1 MIKSR
6 AIVFIE
12 SPLQLLNT
20 VEALDFFSAKK
31 SEIIIRLNSNEKNNT
46 QIKNLDYLVGQHNI
60 KYFKVSNEWNQI
72 KDYLNAL
79 IISLNLI
86 YFTLKGHKCFI
97 GNIESKIFRTLKR
110 FIPRN
115 KVILLDDGTKTIAFQ
130 NKLTQQKVYSL
141 FTCFELKA
149 HKKQTLY
156 KNDYKVLKSIGSIQ
170 KNNIP
175 SIIIFLGSPLS
186 EKNIMKEE
194 RYLNIIKLYLENKPF
209 KENLIYIPHRDE
221 DDRKLKKVHK
231 LGFTIKRISYTVE
244 FLPLK
249 EQLQITHVISF
260 YSTGLILIPKLYNA
274 KASALKFD
282 HSSAFNSDEIGKVYT
297 YFNSCDYIDIIE
309 V

>member
-1 MIKSR
+1 MTKQHAVI
-6 AIVFIE
+6 FIE

-46 QIKNLDYLVGQHNI
+46 QIKNLAYLVGQHNI

-86 YFTLKGHKCFI
+86 YYTLKGYKCFI
-97 GNIESKIFRTLKR
+97 GNIESKIFRTLKM

-156 KNDYKVLKSIGSIQ
+156 KNDYKVLKSIGSNQ

-194 RYLNIIKLYLENKPF
+194 RYLNIIKLYLEKKPF

-221 DDRKLKKVHK
+221 NDCKLKKVGE
-231 LGFTIKRISYTVE
+231 LGFTIKRISYPVE

-249 EQLQITHVISF
+249 EQLKITHVISF
-260 YSTGLILIPKLYNA
+260 YSTALILIPKLYNA
-274 KASALKFD
+274 KATALMFNY
-282 HSSAFNSDEIGKVYT
+282 SSAFNSAEIEKVYT
-297 YFNSCDYIDIIE
+297 YFNSCNYIDIIE